1 MFKQLIEKLKKERFK
16 KAMKNEILRDGYCIL
31 RYGNLFYTMGLIL
44 QGCPEFEIM
53 ALPSFDEQIIVENLI
68 YYINR
73 YTKKNDIK
81 EDCTLIIN
89 DDCKAVFLKRVK
101 DYMGVPPY
109 YAVRIIFDDE
119 NLNFPWDNGC
129 NSEYKDQLKDIDDE
143 SIDYSKFI
151 SNDKLNV
158 IFDHK
163 EIDLS

>member
-1 MFKQLIEKLKKERFK
+1 MKKNLLFLKMNLEKYP
-16 KAMKNEILRDGYCIL
+16 NI
-31 RYGNLFYTMGLIL
+31 
-44 QGCPEFEIM
+44 P
-53 ALPSFDEQIIVENLI
+53 FDE
-68 YYINR
+68 YC
-73 YTKKNDIK
+73 NDRK
-81 EDCTLIIN
+81 YATFYKRTLIIN